1 MDNIF
6 NHLKGHQKL
15 IKYYS
20 PEEFKSIEEKAWQL
34 GFKMVSCTPLTRSS
48 YHADEH
54 FNMLRKKMP
63 RFENTKILPYSDEQL
78 YSIIINV
85 EQYPEFLPWCKNQK

>member
-1 MDNIF
+1 MVGLGETISEVYKVMNTMREHKVDFLTIGQY
-6 NHLKGHQKL
+6 LQPSIGHQKL

-20 PEEFKSIEEKAWQL
+20 PEEFKMIESKAWEL

-54 FNMLRKKMP
+54 FYMLRKA
-63 RFENTKILPYSDEQL
+63 NA
-78 YSIIINV
+78 
-85 EQYPEFLPWCKNQK
+85 